1 MVPYNSVLAIS
12 FPEIVKLYTLKEKE
26 QLSVMIKSNGMFGLI
41 LSIYCFLII
50 WFNIDFIYNIIP
62 NGELYEKGKY
72 VFLILAIGKLI
83 DISIG
88 SLGQLIV
95 ASEWYNYTLL
105 FSIVTSVVGIVL
117 GYYMT
122 SYYGII
128 GSALAITITTI
139 VSDIFQVLLGYL
151 RLKTTP
157 FDNNIIKILAL
168 TSFLVLCCFIFKSI
182 NMNQYITFIIKTLFI
197 TIIFFGG
204 IYLFN
209 INEETNK
216 LLLKVFRRIRR

>member
-1 MVPYNSVLAIS
+1 
-12 FPEIVKLYTLKEKE
+12 
-26 QLSVMIKSNGMFGLI
+26 
-41 LSIYCFLII
+41 
-50 WFNIDFIYNIIP
+50 
-62 NGELYEKGKY
+62 
-72 VFLILAIGKLI
+72 
-83 DISIG
+83 
-88 SLGQLIV
+88 
-95 ASEWYNYTLL
+95 
-105 FSIVTSVVGIVL
+105 
-117 GYYMT
+117 MT

>member
-1 MVPYNSVLAIS
+1 MR
-12 FPEIVKLYTLKEKE
+12 
-26 QLSVMIKSNGMFGLI
+26 
-41 LSIYCFLII
+41 
-50 WFNIDFIYNIIP
+50 
-62 NGELYEKGKY
+62 KY

-117 GYYMT
+117 GSYMT

-157 FDNNIIKILAL
+157 FDNNIIKILVL
-168 TSFLVLCCFIFKSI
+168 TGFLVLCCFIFKSI